1 MMEPPP
7 GPPVIPQRYII
18 ATLFIAAMLL
28 LFAVVQAPRPVSSGG
43 VAAEGAPMVM
53 NLGGYESLA
62 ELRLEDGWSPRFQG
76 TRDPDQPEA
85 WPFEGGFGT
94 PWEPASPYLGD
105 QGLALN
111 GPGGRSEVVLWKGL
125 EWRRYRF
132 DAPLSSA
139 RLDPAKGNRL
149 LVTLQMDK
157 DRFETRLLEVP
168 EGRVLW
174 STQSGPWSRFSWD
187 GRAALIGFFE
197 PTEGKGDTR
206 FLLSV
211 LPLEGEGG
219 EATLA
224 AWDEPGLPAPPR
236 GLALRPEALSDDGRD
251 LPGARLEIPWHAGD
265 GLWFPRSDRL
275 WHGGALGWTA
285 WGLEGGKWRRQG
297 AGAGLLSA
305 QPPLRMGLA
314 EPVRATPSGPGPE
327 VEMQRRTSPV
337 AKVEWSPVPDEAL
350 PWPAW
355 DAAWVWRGNGAF
367 DAWDQRWNESALPP
381 ERQRQAL
388 FETYR
393 SEWRAAMGLRASVK
407 GWLPR
412 GPEVALR
419 EPLGVAWIW
428 VGDRVLLVRLVDVER
443 VRILRKLL
451 R

>member
-1 MMEPPP
+1 
-7 GPPVIPQRYII
+7 VIPQRYII

-43 VAAEGAPMVM
+43 VAAVEAPALM
-53 NLGGYESLA
+53 NLGSNEVLA
-62 ELRLEDGWSPRFQG
+62 EFRLEEAWAPRFQG
-76 TRDPDQPEA
+76 ALDPDQSEA

-111 GPGGRSEVVLWKGL
+111 GPGGRSEVVLWRGL
-125 EWRRYRF
+125 EWRHYRF
-132 DAPLSSA
+132 DAPLCSA

-149 LVTLQMDK
+149 LVTLQMGPS
-157 DRFETRLLEVP
+157 RFETRLLEVP

-187 GRAALIGFFE
+187 GRTVLLGFFE
-197 PTEGKGDTR
+197 PSDSRGER
-206 FLLSV
+206 RLLLSV
-211 LPLEGEGG
+211 LPCEGEAG

-224 AWDEPGLPAPPR
+224 PWDEVDLPPAPR
-236 GLALRPEALSDDGRD
+236 GLATKADELSEDGRD
-251 LPGARLEIPWHAGD
+251 LPGPRLELPWGAGD
-265 GLWFPRSDRL
+265 RIWMPRADRL
-275 WHGGALGWTA
+275 WHGSQQGWSAWALA
-285 WGLEGGKWRRQG
+285 GGRWRRLAVG
-297 AGAGLLSA
+297 PGHLTAH
-305 QPPLRMGLA
+305 PPLRMGLV
-314 EPVRATPSGPGPE
+314 EPAPGE
-327 VEMQRRTSPV
+327 GMRRKTSPLGQ
-337 AKVEWSPVPDEAL
+337 VEWTEVPPETL

-355 DAAWVWRGNGAF
+355 DPAWAWRAEGGGWGAF

-393 SEWRAAMGLRASVK
+393 PEWRSALGLRASVK
-407 GWLPR
+407 GWLPK

-419 EPLGVAWIW
+419 ERTSSAWIW
-428 VGDRVLLVRLVDVER
+428 VGDRVLLVRLVEVER
-443 VRILRKLL
+443 VRLLKKLL